1 MSQEIDQIEPVAC
14 SKGQECNKQISVIVI
29 IPVYNNAS
37 TISSVIEGVQQHICN
52 LVVVDDGSTDDTYT
66 VCCKIPS
73 IKLLHHEV
81 NRGKGAALRT
91 AFRYAL
97 DNGFTHAITIDADG
111 QHLSK
116 DIPLFLK
123 KIEEEPGTLW
133 IGDRIIQVIGGVDQ
147 PPRSRFGRHFGAFWY
162 KLYTGNPIRDTQ
174 SGFRAYP
181 VSSTSNLGCDS
192 DRYEYEIEILICAA
206 WNKIPVKSVPI
217 HLLYQ
222 PKEERIS
229 HFRPIRDFMRISVV
243 NGRAAITKLFFPP
256 QLINVPGLRIRKK
269 LLYVIK
275 KELTANATPLKAAL
289 SFGIGVTIAVS
300 PFHGFQVLM
309 LLAIAF
315 LFKLNRPLALLGVS
329 VSSAPMIPFW
339 IAAGLGLG
347 RLIIPLDTAIHIA
360 DVLEQVLPNGIL
372 DFLQNRTV
380 SGFLHGFIQWFIGTL
395 VLAPLTGI
403 VAFLTTWPMFKWLR
417 MVKGMRKS
425 N

>member
-1 MSQEIDQIEPVAC
+1 MNQIIGQTEPVND
-14 SKGQECNKQISVIVI
+14 STDGECNKPTRVIVI

-37 TISSVIEGVQQHICN
+37 TIGSVIEGVQQYTSN
-52 LVVVDDGSTDDTYT
+52 VVVVDDGSTDDTFS
-66 VCCKIPS
+66 VCSNIPS
-73 IKLLHHEV
+73 IALLRHEV

-91 AFRYAL
+91 AFTYAL
-97 DNGFTHAITIDADG
+97 ENEFTHAITIDADG

-133 IGDRIIQVIGGVDQ
+133 IGDRIIPVVGGVDQ

-181 VSSTSNLGCDS
+181 VAATTNLGCDS

-275 KELTANATPLKAAL
+275 KELTANATPLRAAL

-339 IAAGLGLG
+339 IAAGIGLG
-347 RLIIPLDTAIHIA
+347 KLIVPMETAIHIA
-360 DVLEQVLPNGIL
+360 DVLEEVLPKGIL

-380 SGFLHGFIQWFIGTL
+380 SGFLHGFIQWFLGTL
-395 VLAPLTGI
+395 VLAPLTGL
-403 VAFLTTWPMFKWLR
+403 VAFLTTWPMFKGFR
-417 MVKGMRKS
+417 MVRDKRKS
-425 N
+425 

>member
-1 MSQEIDQIEPVAC
+1 MSQAIGQTLASQDSADKVCHTQIR
-14 SKGQECNKQISVIVI
+14 VIVI

-37 TISSVIEGVQQHICN
+37 TIQCVIEEVLQYTHD
-52 LVVVDDGSTDDTYT
+52 LVVVDDGSTDDTYA
-66 VCCKIPS
+66 VCSKIPS
-73 IKLLHHEV
+73 IKLLRHDI

-91 AFRYAL
+91 AFQYAL

-116 DIPLFLK
+116 DIPLFIK
-123 KIEEEPGTLW
+123 KIDEEPATLW
-133 IGDRIIQVIGGVDQ
+133 IGDRLIPVVGGVDQ

-181 VSSTSNLGCDS
+181 IAATSNLGCDS

-229 HFRPIRDFMRISVV
+229 HFRPVRDFMRISVV

-300 PFHGFQVLM
+300 PFHGIQVLM

-329 VSSAPMIPFW
+329 VSSAPMIPFL

-347 RLIIPLDTAIHIA
+347 KLIVPMDTAIHIA
-360 DVLEQVLPNGIL
+360 EILEEVLPKGIL

-395 VLAPLTGI
+395 VMAPIAGVI
-403 VAFLTTWPMFKWLR
+403 SFFATWPMFKGLK
-417 MVKGMRKS
+417 MVRGKRKS
-425 N
+425 E